1 MPQTKRS
8 KTPHPLSN
16 STVAL
21 ISNSALGVTDLE
33 DEADERL
40 TVSYQC
46 ARYAYHS
53 LSHGGLRSH
62 SIGFLICKDYI
73 QLFLH
78 ERSVIMVS
86 APLCFREQPRLFA
99 VIQVCLQRMT
109 LADRGIMSSF
119 LPDPIVSSYSAFT
132 PRMLADRAY
141 LFEGRQMTLTV
152 DGTQHNIQLGRVI
165 ARHPGLIGRTTI
177 VYEVAS
183 QSIWR
188 GREII
193 VKVNFPSDRR
203 TSEAE
208 FVKKIIEAV
217 TEGGKDCEWVLNHTP
232 DILHVQDVI
241 PPSNSVPGRVL
252 QFFQDKN
259 KEIVWVGNNP
269 FDYERR
275 VCRVTVHEKLQPLNS
290 LQTVQDYTQV
300 IFDVLQ
306 GMLTSGHF
314 CIAHLLIFFLL

>member
-1 MPQTKRS
+1 
-8 KTPHPLSN
+8 
-16 STVAL
+16 
-21 ISNSALGVTDLE
+21 
-33 DEADERL
+33 
-40 TVSYQC
+40 
-46 ARYAYHS
+46 
-53 LSHGGLRSH
+53 
-62 SIGFLICKDYI
+62 
-73 QLFLH
+73 
-78 ERSVIMVS
+78 
-86 APLCFREQPRLFA
+86 
-99 VIQVCLQRMT
+99 
-109 LADRGIMSSF
+109 
-119 LPDPIVSSYSAFT
+119 
-132 PRMLADRAY
+132 
-141 LFEGRQMTLTV
+141 MTLTV

-183 QSIWR
+183 QSIWP

-208 FVKKIIEAV
+208 FVKKIREAV

-232 DILHVQDVI
+232 DILHLQDVI

-306 GMLTSGHF
+306 GMFPSYHF
-314 CIAHLLIFFLL
+314 CIAHLLIFFLF